1 MAILF
6 LAMTLTVSSRSKLCR
21 PMSDGTRKA
30 MAIALGERTGL
41 DVLPA
46 DIEIVGDWLFHNN
59 IEVDAV
65 DAYHLPLSMCA
76 EVWEQ
81 CVVGVSPFG
90 TTDNAA
96 IQKTVDQF
104 DAEYAGG

>member
-1 MAILF
+1 M
-6 LAMTLTVSSRSKLCR
+6 
-21 PMSDGTRKA
+21 
-30 MAIALGERTGL
+30 
-41 DVLPA
+41 
-46 DIEIVGDWLFHNN
+46 GD

-81 CVVGVSPFG
+81 CIVSVSPFG
-90 TTDNAA
+90 TTDNAV

-104 DAEYAGG
+104 DAEYE

>member
-1 MAILF
+1 
-6 LAMTLTVSSRSKLCR
+6 
-21 PMSDGTRKA
+21 MSDGTRRA

-41 DVLPA
+41 DVLPS

-81 CVVGVSPFG
+81 CIVSVSPFG
-90 TTDNAA
+90 TTDNAV

-104 DAEYAGG
+104 DAEYE